1 MAREAARGR
10 GERTRKSEREGRGE
24 GTRVVFWSGGEG
36 WRERRG
42 SLTAAKEKVE
52 WHSGGGD
59 SGARRW

>member
-1 MAREAARGR
+1 MAREAARREGD
-10 GERTRKSEREGRGE
+10 ERERERERPGE
-24 GTRVVFWSGGEG
+24 LSSGGEG

>member
-1 MAREAARGR
+1 MAREAARREG
-10 GERTRKSEREGRGE
+10 GERERERPGE
-24 GTRVVFWSGGEG
+24 LSSGGEG